1 MKKQSGF
8 TLIELVVA
16 MAVLGLIMGAMVHL
30 FGSSVTSLHV
40 GARQEVVY
48 EEARLLMNE
57 LKTTL
62 RYADKDSINP
72 QNPDDKTTTFSYSG
86 TMWNRHMDIGAAGA
100 DNIPYDIKVE
110 WLDAGGGLKQLKV
123 TRTDNLGNS
132 NEKKKEII
140 FPEDSANSLF
150 KGGVSFPITSEFIK
164 LNDGNSVIM
173 YKIALPLQYE
183 FNGQM
188 KIQTLET
195 KVVPSEDEVTETPE
209 EKMRREYMEILN
221 IVLKIENGEK
231 LSDKEKKVYDEVGK
245 YYGKKDKW
253 LFTTNDRIR
262 EYMCNEIY
270 GGHWPSI
277 DLTTLTGTKISSVWF
292 QPACFDM
299 TNVDNVFVM
308 GREFN
313 AQHDYSTWVGG
324 WNVKSVYDHKRKL
337 WRTGTGTTVMS
348 KNWNELEAL
357 MEKQNYQDVKKV
369 EYN

>member
-62 RYADKDSINP
+62 RYADKDSIKYP
-72 QNPDDKTTTFSYSG
+72 EPDFLTYSG
-86 TMWNRHMDIGAAGA
+86 TMWDRHMDISQGNNKAY
-100 DNIPYDIKVE
+100 NIRVE
-110 WLDAGGGLKQLKV
+110 WQDAENGLKRLKV
-123 TRTDNLGNS
+123 TRETDG
-132 NEKKKEII
+132 KEETTL
-140 FPEDSANSLF
+140 FPTDSANSVF
-150 KGGVSFPITSEFIK
+150 KEGSQFPITPEEIMVNGSSI
-164 LNDGNSVIM
+164 VM
-173 YKIALPLQYE
+173 YKIVLPLQYML
-183 FNGQM
+183 NGKMQT
-188 KIQTLET
+188 QTLET
-195 KVVPSEDEVTETPE
+195 KVVPSKEEVTETPE

-221 IVLKIENGEK
+221 TGLKIVNGEK

-245 YYGKKDKW
+245 YYNRYDKYP
-253 LFTTNDRIR
+253 FTNNDKIR

-277 DLTTLTGTKISSVWF
+277 DLTTSTGTKISSVWF
-292 QPACFDM
+292 QPVCFDM
-299 TNVDNVFVM
+299 ANVDNVFVM

-313 AQHDYSTWVGG
+313 VQDDYSTWVGG
-324 WNVKSVYDHKRKL
+324 WSNVRSIYDYKRKV
-337 WRTGTGTTVMS
+337 WRTGTKNLVMS

-369 EYN
+369 EYK